1 MQLKKLG
8 EYAMKISRKELASR
22 YGIDLSAGKYDIKL
36 LENVYTINT
45 IKDDTEGCILVGSSN
60 DRNDDDW
67 VGGSKVALAQL
78 ITKLSQVKGAVVL
91 DVV

>member
-1 MQLKKLG
+1 
-8 EYAMKISRKELASR
+8 MKISRKELVSK
-22 YGIDLSAGKYDIKL
+22 YGIDLPTGKYDINL

-45 IKDDTEGCILVGSSN
+45 IKDDTDGCILVGSSN

-67 VGGSKVALAQL
+67 IGGSKVALSQL
-78 ITKLSQVKGAVVL
+78 MVKLATVTSGTKVYL

>member
-1 MQLKKLG
+1 MQ
-8 EYAMKISRKELASR
+8 ISRKELASR

-45 IKDDTEGCILVGSSN
+45 IKDDTEGCIIVGSTN
-60 DRNDDDW
+60 DREDDDW
-67 VGGSKVALAQL
+67 VGGSKVAMGQLMKKLELAVATNSK
-78 ITKLSQVKGAVVL
+78 IYL

>member
-1 MQLKKLG
+1 
-8 EYAMKISRKELASR
+8 MKISRKELVSK
-22 YGIDLSAGKYDIKL
+22 YGIDLPTGKYDINL

-45 IKDDTEGCILVGSSN
+45 IKDDTDGCILVGSSN

-78 ITKLSQVKGAVVL
+78 ITKLSQVKSVVVL